1 MTDVPF
7 NPLDPDRAPVLSR
20 IFGKQEVH
28 VRTPE
33 GITPCGRVHHHVTV
47 TSRISTATCV
57 ECLRTIATERGKQA
71 ASVATPTG
79 EDAVDVA
86 RAVLADA
93 GDTGHLVVSVED
105 SSRAIRIREALAAED
120 MRHRYSQAISDLL
133 ELHGASDALINDAG
147 RLDCLP
153 LTPDEDTDDENPPCL
168 AMSPT
173 PDTHAPYG
181 CEGAAGHEGEY
192 HALKG
197 AVTWESDPDLA
208 SRITELEA
216 LAADQVDAL
225 EKHSRAIADLR
236 THMNGA
242 QAAIRGLGKQ
252 VSLHPTTEN
261 DL

>member
-7 NPLDPDRAPVLSR
+7 NPLDPDKAPALSR

-79 EDAVDVA
+79 EDAVEVA
-86 RAVLADA
+86 RAILAAA
-93 GDTGHLVVSVED
+93 GNTGHEVVSEHQMEWRLRNAGTNCAR
-105 SSRAIRIREALAAED
+105 S
-120 MRHRYSQAISDLL
+120 MRSRYSASLSDLL
-133 ELHGASDALINDAG
+133 ELHGASDALIADAG

-153 LTPDEDTDDENPPCL
+153 LTPDEDTDDEPPCL

-173 PDTHAPYG
+173 PDTHVPYE
-181 CEGAAGHEGEY
+181 CEGAAGHEGEH

-197 AVTWESDPDLA
+197 AVTWESEPDLA
-208 SRITELEA
+208 SRITELEE

-236 THMNGA
+236 THMSGA

-252 VSLHPTTEN
+252 ASLHPTTEN

>member
-1 MTDVPF
+1 MTDHLPYTYT
-7 NPLDPDRAPVLSR
+7 DPDTGYTLSVSSTHLR
-20 IFGKQEVH
+20 I
-28 VRTPE
+28 
-33 GITPCGRVHHHVTV
+33 IDDDRVYDEMP
-47 TSRISTATCV
+47 A
-57 ECLRTIATERGKQA
+57 
-71 ASVATPTG
+71 PTG
-79 EDAVDVA
+79 EDAVALA
-86 RAVLADA
+86 RAVLAA
-93 GDTGHLVVSVED
+93 GGNTGHLVVSTED

-120 MRHRYSQAISDLL
+120 MRHRYSEALSDLL

-153 LTPDEDTDDENPPCL
+153 LTPDTDDENPLCP

-173 PDTHAPYG
+173 SDTHVPYE
-181 CEGAAGHEGEY
+181 CEGTAGHEGEH

>member
-1 MTDVPF
+1 MTDHLPYTYT
-7 NPLDPDRAPVLSR
+7 DPDTGYTLSVSSTHLR
-20 IFGKQEVH
+20 I
-28 VRTPE
+28 
-33 GITPCGRVHHHVTV
+33 IDDDRVYDEMP
-47 TSRISTATCV
+47 A
-57 ECLRTIATERGKQA
+57 
-71 ASVATPTG
+71 PTG
-79 EDAVDVA
+79 EDAVALA
-86 RAVLADA
+86 RAFLAT
-93 GDTGHLVVSVED
+93 GGGTGHVVVSREEIEQLRSLLKTAQD
-105 SSRAIRIREALAAED
+105 DRDRFLAEKATIAARNKHSLDALERSSMAVGAES
-120 MRHRYSQAISDLL
+120 MRRRYSDALLNLL
-133 ELHGASDALINDAG
+133 ELHGASDELIADAG

-173 PDTHAPYG
+173 PDTHVPYE
-181 CEGAAGHEGEY
+181 CEGTAGHEGEH

-197 AVTWESDPDLA
+197 AVTWESEPDLA

-252 VSLHPTTEN
+252 ASLHPTTEN

>member
-1 MTDVPF
+1 MTDHLPYTYT
-7 NPLDPDRAPVLSR
+7 DPDTGYTLSVSSTHLR
-20 IFGKQEVH
+20 I
-28 VRTPE
+28 
-33 GITPCGRVHHHVTV
+33 IDDDRVYDEMP
-47 TSRISTATCV
+47 A
-57 ECLRTIATERGKQA
+57 
-71 ASVATPTG
+71 PTG
-79 EDAVDVA
+79 EGAVALA
-86 RAVLADA
+86 RALLAA
-93 GDTGHLVVSVED
+93 SGGTGHLVVSVEG

-147 RLDCLP
+147 RLAFLP
-153 LTPDEDTDDENPPCL
+153 LTPDEDTDDENPLCL
-168 AMSPT
+168 AISPT
-173 PDTHAPYG
+173 PDTHVPYG
-181 CEGAAGHEGEY
+181 CEDTAGHEGEH

-197 AVTWESDPDLA
+197 AVTWESEPDLA
-208 SRITELEA
+208 SRITELEE

-252 VSLHPTTEN
+252 ASLHPTTEN